1 MVNPHALLLIIAFV
15 VFLVGLLD
23 YPPVSAT
30 RCICLG
36 LALVTLAEMIGR

>member
-1 MVNPHALLLIIAFV
+1 MPNPSAMLLIVAFI

-23 YPPVSAT
+23 HPTVSAT

-36 LALVTLAEMIGR
+36 LALLALAQIMGR

>member
-1 MVNPHALLLIIAFV
+1 MVNAHALLLIIAFV

-23 YPPVSAT
+23 WPPVSAT

-36 LALVTLAEMIGR
+36 LALLTLAQMVGR